1 MPKMMSPN
9 VKIVWVTD
17 ATYDPANPSVALL
30 TGAKAFDISCA
41 IVAGYTLNPKASDQ
55 VSTKSVCQG
64 SNVKTPTRYNYEGK
78 LTFFRE
84 GDLTNTTSP
93 YAIAFAQFA
102 VPATQKATGYL
113 VRRIGLP
120 QTTAFAV
127 GQEVSS
133 FKFTSDLP
141 QDAVSTDEIQFTVP
155 FLQQGSMELA
165 KTTVA

>member
-1 MPKMMSPN
+1 MSPN

-17 ATYDPANPSVALL
+17 TTYDPTAPSVAILN
-30 TGAKAFDISCA
+30 GAKAFDISCA
-41 IVAGYTLNPKASDQ
+41 VLAGYTLNPKASDQ
-55 VSTKSVCQG
+55 VATKSVCQG

-78 LTFFRE
+78 LTFYRE
-84 GDLTNTTSP
+84 GDLTDTTSA
-93 YAIAFAQFA
+93 YAVAFAQFA
-102 VPATQKATGYL
+102 LPATQKSTGYL

-120 QTTAFAV
+120 QAGTYAV

-141 QDAVSTDEIQFTVP
+141 QDVTSTDEIQFTVA
-155 FLQQGSMELA
+155 FLQQGQMALA